1 MENLNLK
8 GTFKFPTLNFNGE
21 TGILEI
27 KGRSLPEHAIEFYA
41 PVLEWM
47 DKYKKS
53 PKSKTTVNVSLE
65 YFNTSS
71 SKLILDIFRRLKE
84 LHAGGNELVV
94 NWYYEEDD
102 PDIQEQ
108 GEIFRDL
115 VKVPIN
121 MIPVKEFDFSF
132 N

>member
-1 MENLNLK
+1 MENLFIK
-8 GTFKFPTLNFNGE
+8 GTLKFPTLNFNAE
-21 TGILEI
+21 TGVFEI
-27 KGRSLPEHAIEFYA
+27 KGRSLPEHAIEFYKPA
-41 PVLEWM
+41 LEWLSN
-47 DKYKKS
+47 YS
-53 PKSKTTVNVSLE
+53 SQAKSKTTVNVSLE

-71 SKLILDIFRRLKE
+71 SKLILE
-84 LHAGGNELVV
+84 LFKKFQEMHKAGKGIEV

-115 VKVPIN
+115 VNIPVN
-121 MIPVKEFDFSF
+121 MKPVKEFDFTF